1 MKQTL
6 LITTLLAAGSV
17 SVMAIAPF
25 GERFSAGFAGGTI
38 GKLKGTE
45 WDYHHVHESHYASN
59 DSGSWTGNIGYHGA
73 HTTGTHFTGI
83 THYQNQNLTSI
94 NLGIN
99 ARYEFYFEFNLNQS
113 QSGNSG
119 DQAMAGMYLAGSGKS
134 IYFGNAQLDNNGNRR
149 SAVAVVYNA
158 DIADYNDDNG
168 QYVYFPN
175 DEFNYKLA
183 NAGTYK
189 GDTTNFYTA
198 VAGTGNNTFDG
209 GTYKLTVIIESFA
222 DTSQNDLLYF
232 HAHTPEGSASQTWN
246 LSAMTVASA
255 QSFDNFG
262 FILHKD
268 GATTASATRMMAYE
282 YSRSLK
288 PTEPE
293 VLLDI
298 PEPSA
303 FGLLAGIGGLALV
316 AARRRR
322 SRS

>member
-1 MKQTL
+1 MKQIL
-6 LITTLLAAGSV
+6 LITTLLAASSV
-17 SVMAIAPF
+17 TAMAIAPF
-25 GERFSAGFAGGTI
+25 GERFSAGFAGGNI

-45 WDYHHVHESHYASN
+45 WDYRHIQENHYASN
-59 DSGSWTGNIGYHGA
+59 DSGVWTGNIGYHGA
-73 HTTGTHFTGI
+73 HTTGSHFTGI
-83 THYQNQNLTSI
+83 THYQNQNPTSI
-94 NLGIN
+94 NLRIN
-99 ARYEFYFEFNLNQS
+99 ARYEFYFEFNLDQS
-113 QSGNSG
+113 QSGTSG

-134 IYFGNAQLDNNGNRR
+134 IYFGNAQLDNNGDRR
-149 SAVAVVYNA
+149 SAVAVVYDA

-189 GDTTNFYTA
+189 GDTTNFHT
-198 VAGTGNNTFDG
+198 VIHGTTNNNTFDS

-222 DTSQNDLLYF
+222 DTSQKDLLYF
-232 HAHTPEGSASQTWN
+232 HAHTPEGTASRQ
-246 LSAMTVASA
+246 LDFSAMTVSSA

-282 YSRSLK
+282 YSRALK
-288 PTEPE
+288 PEE
-293 VLLDI
+293 VVPDV

-303 FGLLAGIGGLALV
+303 FGLLAGLGAIALA
-316 AARRRR
+316 ASRRRR
-322 SRS
+322 K